1 MDKVMN
7 QSLAGKDLKK
17 QLDSIHKK
25 NIDEF
30 AKIEENLKSEESSI
44 KSQKNILSEEE
55 YNKKVN
61 LFKNK
66 IEDYKK
72 KRKEKIDY
80 VSKKKKLKL
89 PKCC

>member
-7 QSLAGKDLKK
+7 KSVAGIDLKK
-17 QLDSIHKK
+17 QLESIHKK

-30 AKIEENLKSEESSI
+30 AKIEEALKSEESSI

-66 IEDYKK
+66 IEN
-72 KRKEKIDY
+72 
-80 VSKKKKLKL
+80 
-89 PKCC
+89 